1 MAETF
6 QKGVLFTIKGHIT
19 KFAKPPNAE
28 PQGCPEALDRSYG
41 KLTKHRQLLKPFRNG
56 CFFPIER
63 PHGKIKKSPNAEP
76 QGIPEALDRLVGML
90 IEFSTISRRQGLK
103 PFRKVG
109 GWVD

>member
-1 MAETF
+1 MGAFNDKRPHHKICKTTECRATGVSGSSRSFLWKAHEASTVAETF
-6 QKGVLFTIKGHIT
+6 QKRV
-19 KFAKPPNAE
+19 
-28 PQGCPEALDRSYG
+28 
-41 KLTKHRQLLKPFRNG
+41 
-56 CFFPIER
+56 FFLIER
-63 PHGKIKKSPNAEP
+63 PHGKIKKPPNAEP